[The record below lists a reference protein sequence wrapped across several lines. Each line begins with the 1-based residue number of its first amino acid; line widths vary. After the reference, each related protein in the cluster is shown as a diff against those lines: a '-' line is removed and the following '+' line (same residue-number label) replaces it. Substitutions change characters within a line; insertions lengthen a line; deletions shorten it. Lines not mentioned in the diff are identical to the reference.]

1 VQQRWYKGQLQLRDG
16 FAVVVPGYI
25 SPPNNN
31 NRQAPK
37 AAWRNSKF
45 RELHLLARFPK
56 TLKKRT
62 RLTPHMAVLCC
73 RCLLPCVLS
82 NFHCFPSFGGR
93 GARRPRAARYVARS
107 TTRAHTALSLLFAI
121 FYLYLLH
128 VATYSPLATPSASA
142 VYSAAGTA
150 SQVLPLPLPLGPSSL
165 ATAVRMSP
173 ACCSDRMSASPR
185 RATARR
191 ASGRGK

>member
-1 VQQRWYKGQLQLRDG
+1 MQQRWYKGQLQLRDG

-93 GARRPRAARYVARS
+93 GRAKAHDGPAL
-107 TTRAHTALSLLFAI
+107 RATWHGAQHALTLHSPCFLLSSIYI
-121 FYLYLLH
+121 FY
-128 VATYSPLATPSASA
+128 T
-142 VYSAAGTA
+142 
-150 SQVLPLPLPLGPSSL
+150 
-165 ATAVRMSP
+165 
-173 ACCSDRMSASPR
+173 
-185 RATARR
+185 
-191 ASGRGK
+191 